1 MYFGKMNP
9 TTNLKLYT
17 FEIFK
22 QYLTLDFPDIH
33 SQCTDNVTLLRMAM
47 PDHAIATNVEEGFY
61 FFFKCEELYALV
73 PPVDVI
79 TCDTKANKWM
89 KIDGICEC
97 KQKQPETILL
107 IKYNLSNQS

>member
-1 MYFGKMNP
+1 
-9 TTNLKLYT
+9 
-17 FEIFK
+17 
-22 QYLTLDFPDIH
+22 
-33 SQCTDNVTLLRMAM
+33 MAM

-97 KQKQPETILL
+97 K
-107 IKYNLSNQS
+107 